1 MFVASLVCLWVR
13 PFLCLC
19 DELFLLFFF
28 EFGYMLGCL
37 LACLNCLVLFVCW
50 ATCVI
55 VGLSVSLFVF
65 AGSFIF
71 VSAAFTFACFFICV
85 CRFVCLCFRSFY
97 SRLFVRFFGW
107 LVIGCLV
114 AWLIG

>member
-65 AGSFIF
+65 AGSFVC
-71 VSAAFTFACFFICV
+71 VSVAFILAYL
-85 CRFVCLCFRSFY
+85 FVCS
-97 SRLFVRFFGW
+97 V
-107 LVIGCLV
+107 CLSKRDKQLQTNTSTIV
-114 AWLIG
+114 VVLLR